1 MKTLLAAAVLLG
13 ALAAFAVTAAA
24 AGNAMRASMTVDPST
39 LYVIPGDLFPAP
51 VSARCGPALP
61 QAIVGATASGEMTSE
76 VYTGPFTMTEEHCTL
91 LVNITNDGQL
101 AVAHVRLGEMTL
113 AAPGGTLEIAFEAP
127 GVIHGPVFLGPN
139 VHTSNGPYTITG
151 GTGIFEGATGHG
163 HIGGTGV
170 FDGSV
175 FDVNMTL
182 NGSLVVR

>member
-1 MKTLLAAAVLLG
+1 MKKLLAAAVLLA

-24 AGNAMRASMTVDPST
+24 SSVAMRASMTVDPST
-39 LYVIPGDLFPAP
+39 LYVMPSDFFPAE
-51 VSARCGPALP
+51 VAARCGPALP
-61 QAIVGATASGEMTSE
+61 QGIVGGTASGEMTSE
-76 VYTGPFTMTEEHCTL
+76 VYTGPLTATDEHCTL
-91 LVNITNDGQL
+91 LVNVTNDGQL

-113 AAPGGTLEIAFEAP
+113 AAPGGTLEIAYEAP

-139 VHTSNGPYTITG
+139 VHTGNGPYTITG

-163 HIGGTGV
+163 HFSGTGV

-175 FDVNMTL
+175 FDVNYAL